1 MVTMQRPLLV
11 QLRFL
16 PSADPSKA
24 IPSKAKCTFKVNR
37 MSEQSMEKPTG
48 QHDLASAQQH
58 DFASRKPEKPRLRM
72 RICPQLTGF
81 SSHMGP
87 FYELRLPSGQHRRA
101 LELDA
106 RHGNPEGVVHGGV
119 LSAFGD
125 FVLYRCIG
133 DELGHEL
140 RFATIQLN
148 LQYLASTKPGRWLY
162 GEGLVLRKTRDLIFA
177 SGELFTD
184 ERSIASVSGIWKVLS
199 QA

>member
-1 MVTMQRPLLV
+1 
-11 QLRFL
+11 
-16 PSADPSKA
+16 
-24 IPSKAKCTFKVNR
+24 
-37 MSEQSMEKPTG
+37 MSEHSMEKPSTVDTAVPATSTE
-48 QHDLASAQQH
+48 HAA
-58 DFASRKPEKPRLRM
+58 RKPEKPRLRM
-72 RICPQLTGF
+72 RICPQLAGF
-81 SSHMGP
+81 SSHIGP

-106 RHGNPEGVVHGGV
+106 RHANPEGVIHGGV

-184 ERSIASVSGIWKVLS
+184 ERSIASVSGIWKILS